1 MVRYTHDK
9 LIEKLLSDPENIKE
23 YEKLDEEFS
32 LFEEMLKA
40 RLKAGKTQEEVAQAL
55 NTNKSAIS
63 RLERSGGSKSHSPT
77 IATLRKYAKALNC
90 DLKIQFIQ
98 HRN

>member
-9 LIEKLLSDPENIKE
+9 LMEKLLSDPENRKE
-23 YEKLDEEFS
+23 YEKLNEEFS

-40 RLKAGKTQEEVAQAL
+40 RLNAGKTQEEVAQAL

-63 RLERSGGSKSHSPT
+63 RLEHSGGSKSHSPT

-90 DLKIQFIQ
+90 ELKIQFVQ
-98 HRN
+98 HAN